1 MVESWDVC
9 KSKGREKKKK
19 KKGDEGDAPKAG
31 CWVRLRFIGSYISS
45 RSKVDTWVSGT
56 GTNTHYGKFITILL
70 LFHVFIYLFLYT
82 SIGFLKYTLN
92 IFLVIKGSYAWNN
105 VKVENINALFGWVT
119 SKEFSE
125 NLTRVTSF
133 DWICEWASKA
143 YK

>member
-19 KKGDEGDAPKAG
+19 GDEGGAPEVG

-45 RSKVDTWVSGT
+45 RSKVDTSVSGT
-56 GTNTHYGKFITILL
+56 GTSTHYGKFITILL

-92 IFLVIKGSYAWNN
+92 IFLVTKGSCAWNN
-105 VKVENINALFGWVT
+105 VKVENINAL
-119 SKEFSE
+119 
-125 NLTRVTSF
+125 
-133 DWICEWASKA
+133 
-143 YK
+143 